1 METEVG
7 LDDMVSLW
15 YRALSAAVHGVGLS
29 GEAGSHP
36 GLSVIQASM
45 TGQPISMT
53 FSTLLDNFRYTL

>member
-1 METEVG
+1 MI
-7 LDDMVSLW
+7 W

-29 GEAGSHP
+29 REAGSHP

-45 TGQPISMT
+45 TGQPISIT